1 MKQIT
6 LFILAALCTCLTY
19 AQSDTSRADLEYL
32 FQNLNKANIP
42 YGYLAEWGTDMAD
55 REDYNGILS
64 DSNNINSMDMLRMLY
79 ADVYSA
85 KINSSATPMPDLDI
99 INNSIDNANGNPV
112 VLLFSKYG
120 EFKPTAV
127 QQGILSYTNGMLF
140 ENYPLA
146 IPGESNS
153 PYNIKKVFCAYPKQ
167 NTFTNTVSL
176 SYNASFFYTKYQLYN
191 TISSGKFW
199 RRLYNINDNRN

>member
-19 AQSDTSRADLEYL
+19 AQSDTSRADLEHL

-64 DSNNINSMDMLRMLY
+64 DNNNINSMDMLRMLY

-85 KINSSATPMPDLDI
+85 KINPGATSMPDLDML
-99 INNSIDNANGNPV
+99 NNNIYNASGNPV
-112 VLLFSKYG
+112 VLLFGKYG
-120 EFKPTAV
+120 EFKQTAV
-127 QQGILSYTNGMLF
+127 EQGILSYTSSSI
-140 ENYPLA
+140 NY
-146 IPGESNS
+146 
-153 PYNIKKVFCAYPKQ
+153 
-167 NTFTNTVSL
+167 
-176 SYNASFFYTKYQLYN
+176 
-191 TISSGKFW
+191 
-199 RRLYNINDNRN
+199 